1 MKKNVLRVSRL
12 PRMVALL
19 GILSAA
25 CTATATPPAGAPV
38 ADPAPLAA
46 ELTSASIPAGPK
58 RATFRWTLDEAGS
71 RVSGRGVVR
80 ALAPDRIRLDLFGP
94 RNESYLSAA
103 LVDGA
108 YRLPAGV
115 GNGVALP
122 TASLLWGG
130 MGVAHPPAGA
140 ALTAAG
146 QESDAATLRYRV
158 GEDEEYRYRFDSAG
172 TATRLRSMERLVGG
186 SRVESVRLTWTST
199 GLTRAEYRNWA
210 AFRELILDYESITDA
225 SPFES
230 TVWEP

>member
-1 MKKNVLRVSRL
+1 MT
-12 PRMVALL
+12 ALF
-19 GILSAA
+19 GTLSAA
-25 CTATATPPAGAPV
+25 CTATAPPPAGAPV
-38 ADPAPLAA
+38 VDPAPLAA
-46 ELTSASIPAGPK
+46 ELTSASIPDGPK

-115 GNGVALP
+115 GERVALP

-130 MGVAHPPAGA
+130 LAVAHPPANA
-140 ALTAAG
+140 SLTAAV
-146 QESDAATLRYRV
+146 QEPDAATLRYRV
-158 GEDEEYRYRFDSAG
+158 GEDEEIRYRFDTTGGS
-172 TATRLRSMERLVGG
+172 TRLTSMERLAGG
-186 SRVESVRLTWTST
+186 SRVESVRLTWSDA
-199 GLTRAEYRNWA
+199 GLTRAEYRSWA

-225 SPFES
+225 SPFEN